1 MSFKNKLTEEKKKN
15 KKSEESPDE
24 ELMKLL
30 SFPPER
36 PELRVTG
43 IYGDVTEEK
52 CSELVYSLLS
62 LEQTAARTVAKQD
75 EEGEIVDVEVRE
87 PIEFYISTFGGQA
100 SEMFSVYDLMRK
112 IRVNTDIKTYGIGK
126 VMSAGVLLLAAGTPG
141 HRYIGKN
148 CRIMLH
154 GVVAGQQG
162 HILDMENEF
171 AETKT
176 TQKMYIEALAS
187 ETKMNQKYIK
197 RLINKNKNIYIDA
210 QEAVKL
216 GIADIIF

>member
-1 MSFKNKLTEEKKKN
+1 MSFKNKLTEEKKN
-15 KKSEESPDE
+15 KPEDSPDDD
-24 ELMKLL
+24 LMKLL

-62 LEQTAARTVAKQD
+62 LESTAPRTVSKEND
-75 EEGEIVDVEVRE
+75 EGEIVDVEVRE

-100 SEMFSVYDLMRK
+100 SEMFSIYDLMRR
-112 IRVNTDIKTYGIGK
+112 IRLNTDIKTHGVGK

-141 HRYIGKN
+141 QRHIGKH
-148 CRIMLH
+148 CRVMLH

-171 AETKT
+171 AETKM
-176 TQKMYIEALAS
+176 TQKMYIEALAL
-187 ETKMNQKYIK
+187 ETKMDQKYIK

-210 QEAVKL
+210 NEAVKL